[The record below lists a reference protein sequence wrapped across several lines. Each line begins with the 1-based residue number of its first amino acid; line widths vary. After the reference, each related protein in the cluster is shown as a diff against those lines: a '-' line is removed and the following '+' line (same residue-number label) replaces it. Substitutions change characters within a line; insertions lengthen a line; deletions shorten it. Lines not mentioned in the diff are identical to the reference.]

1 MTPNEIAETILGTLR
16 QEAQKSWQY
25 EVGPTTPLV
34 QLTFRPKSLATFL
47 DIGAVV
53 GCFQDFQRQVT
64 WQGAPGDEP
73 DSPRVVIQGGVKG
86 KLVQATFILRDA
98 ED

>member
-1 MTPNEIAETILGTLR
+1 MTSNEIAETILGTLMP
-16 QEAQKSWQY
+16 EARKSWQY
-25 EVGPTTPLV
+25 EVGPATVLV

-47 DIGAVV
+47 DIGAVM
-53 GCFQDFQRQVT
+53 GCFQDFQRQVS
-64 WQGAPGDEP
+64 WQCAAGDEP

-86 KLVQATFILRDA
+86 KLVQATFILRDT